1 MRMGPLLVP
10 LLRCS
15 SLPHTLSLGPTKPAF
30 QELIEYLGSSFHLT
44 LRHAL
49 WPELSGLHMRCDL
62 DPGNCRAP
70 RVPPL
75 GPPEVGHK
83 RHRFQGPQQPLEVR
97 PPGTYQDAMGLR
109 SHGAGLRVAQSPVA
123 GAHLLLG
130 HPRPPLG
137 HPRPGGQGE
146 DVIWRPCG
154 CSDSPCCWADQ
165 VALPSG

>member
-97 PPGTYQDAMGLR
+97 PPGPYPGCYGSQVTWGWSEGCTVSRGWGTSLAWPPQAP
-109 SHGAGLRVAQSPVA
+109 SWPPQAWGAGRGCYLEALWLLRLSM
-123 GAHLLLG
+123 LLG
-130 HPRPPLG
+130 
-137 HPRPGGQGE
+137 
-146 DVIWRPCG
+146 
-154 CSDSPCCWADQ
+154 
-165 VALPSG
+165 